1 MKDSSKSGEWSILNR
16 IYKDCKTISKGPGKS
31 SLCVAMGDDAAL
43 WRPRDG
49 WDAIITWDWFL
60 EGTHFLADRHP
71 PEAVGYKCLARAI
84 SDVAAMGGEP
94 RCFLL
99 SLALANRH
107 TDQWLDRFLHGL
119 RKASHALGCP
129 IAGGDTTQ
137 RSEILINITVVGEA
151 ARDIAILRSGAHA
164 GDALFVTGR
173 VGEAQ
178 YGLQLLLDNSKRIK
192 PDDPR
197 LRKHFY
203 PQPRLGVGQWLAKQ
217 RLATAMMD
225 LSDGISSDLPKLC
238 EASGVGACLR
248 ERALPVVKIQQKDR
262 RKQFNAIELALHGGD
277 DYELLFTV
285 TSKNLAQIP
294 KAIASVPVTRI
305 GEIPT
310 NKPLILAR
318 QKGHVGR
325 TKNKG
330 RDTFRNR

>member
-1 MKDSSKSGEWSILNR
+1 MKDSSKSREWSILNR

-31 SLCVAMGDDAAL
+31 SVRVGMGDDAAL

-49 WDAIITWDWFL
+49 CDAILTCDWFL

-71 PEAVGYKCLARAI
+71 PEVVGYKCLARAI

-99 SLALANRH
+99 SLALPNSH
-107 TDQWLDRFLHGL
+107 TDKWLNRFLHGL

-137 RSEILINITVVGEA
+137 RSAILINITVVGEA
-151 ARDIAILRSGAHA
+151 P
-164 GDALFVTGR
+164 
-173 VGEAQ
+173 
-178 YGLQLLLDNSKRIK
+178 YGLQLLLDNSKRVR

-203 PQPRLGVGQWLAKQ
+203 PEPRLGVGQWLAKQ

-238 EASGVGACLR
+238 EASGVGACLN
-248 ERALPVVKIQQKDR
+248 ERALPVVKIHQKDR
-262 RKQFNAIELALHGGD
+262 RKKFNAIELALHGGD

-285 TSKNLAQIP
+285 ASKNVAQ
-294 KAIASVPVTRI
+294 
-305 GEIPT
+305 
-310 NKPLILAR
+310 
-318 QKGHVGR
+318 
-325 TKNKG
+325 
-330 RDTFRNR
+330 

>member
-1 MKDSSKSGEWSILNR
+1 MKDSRKSREWSILNR

-31 SLCVAMGDDAAL
+31 SVRVGMGDDAAL

-49 WDAIITWDWFL
+49 CDAILTCDWFL

-71 PEAVGYKCLARAI
+71 PEVVGYKCLARAI

-99 SLALANRH
+99 SLALPNSH
-107 TDQWLDRFLHGL
+107 TDKWLKRFLHGL
-119 RKASHALGCP
+119 RKASHALHCP

-137 RSEILINITVVGEA
+137 RKEILINITVLGEA
-151 ARDIAILRSGAHA
+151 ARDIAILRSGAHP

-173 VGEAQ
+173 LGKAQ
-178 YGLQLLLDNSKRIK
+178 YGLQLLLAGAKRIR

-203 PQPRLGVGQWLAKQ
+203 PEPRLGVGQWLAKQ

-238 EASGVGACLR
+238 QASGVGACLH
-248 ERALPVVKIQQKDR
+248 EQALPVVKIHQKDR
-262 RKQFNAIELALHGGD
+262 RKKFNAIELALDGGD

-285 TSKNLAQIP
+285 ASKNVAQIR
-294 KAIASVPVTRI
+294 KAIAGVAVTRI
-305 GEIPT
+305 GEIT
-310 NKPLILAR
+310 AGKRVILAR
-318 QKGHVGR
+318 QNGHVSR
-325 TKNKG
+325 LQNKG
-330 RDTFRNR
+330 WDPFK

>member
-31 SLCVAMGDDAAL
+31 AVCVGMGDDAAL
-43 WRPRDG
+43 WRPRDRC
-49 WDAIITWDWFL
+49 DAILTCDWFL

-71 PEAVGYKCLARAI
+71 PEVVGYKCLARAI

-99 SLALANRH
+99 SLALPNSH
-107 TDQWLDRFLHGL
+107 TDQWLNRFLHGL
-119 RKASHALGCP
+119 RKASQALGCP
-129 IAGGDTTQ
+129 IAGGDSTQ
-137 RSEILINITVVGEA
+137 RSEILIHITVVGET
-151 ARDIAILRSGAHA
+151 ARDIAILRSRAHP

-173 VGEAQ
+173 LGEAQ
-178 YGLQLLLDNSKRIK
+178 YGLQLLLDNAPRIT
-192 PDDPR
+192 PHDPR

-238 EASGVGACLR
+238 QASGVGARLN
-248 ERALPVVKIQQKDR
+248 ERALPVVKIHQKDR
-262 RKQFNAIELALHGGD
+262 RKKFNAIELALHGGD

-285 TSKNLAQIP
+285 ASKNVAQIP

-305 GEIPT
+305 GEIT
-310 NKPLILAR
+310 AEKRVVLAR
-318 QKGHVGR
+318 QNGDISRLQDKGW
-325 TKNKG
+325 
-330 RDTFRNR
+330 DPFR